1 VEDHDRERRLMPT
14 AMERKLGQMLVSD
27 EIISSKDLES
37 ALQRQVESST
47 SLGRIL
53 IEMGLASEWEMA
65 AALGKQLNVPFITL
79 SHYEIDET
87 VLGAIPEDV
96 VRKYKIVPVD
106 KTGETLTIALSD
118 PGNIYILD
126 DLRVLTQCQIIP
138 VISFESDI
146 MEAIDKYYSGGSAE
160 IEEMLKDITD
170 KDLEVIREEDLNA
183 DIDDVNDLTVSPE
196 DAPVIQL
203 VNLMIAEAIKMR
215 SSDIHIEPY
224 EKTLR
229 VRYRIDGVLHEIPPP
244 PKKFQSA
251 IISRIKILADLD
263 IAERR
268 LPQDGRFKVR
278 LAGKNVDFRVS
289 SCPMAYGEK
298 IVMRI
303 LDQSN
308 LMLDMRDLGFETES
322 LKAFQEMIHK
332 PYGMI
337 LVTGPTGSGKSTTL
351 YSALSTINDPHKN
364 ITTIEDPIE
373 YLIPGI
379 NQVHARPDI
388 GLGFA
393 EGLRSFL
400 RQDPDIIMVGEVR
413 DIETAEIAIKAAL
426 TGHLVLSTLHT
437 NDAPSTVQRLT
448 NMGVDAYLVV
458 ASVLMVVAQ
467 RLVRR
472 ICESCVTPFEAK
484 PEVLQDLGEP
494 RMEDFQ
500 GWDRIRLVQG
510 TGCQRCSDTGY
521 RGRIALYEVMAISDR
536 LRDFIMEGAT
546 VNQLKRFVIAEGMR
560 TLRQSGVTKII
571 ETRTTIEEVLS
582 TTVSDDR

>member
-1 VEDHDRERRLMPT
+1 MPT

-37 ALQRQVESST
+37 ALQRQVEGST
-47 SLGRIL
+47 SLGRVL

-146 MEAIDKYYSGGSAE
+146 VEAIDKYYSGGSVE
-160 IEEMLKDITD
+160 MEEMLKDITD
-170 KDLEVIREEDLNA
+170 KDLEIIREEDLNA
-183 DIDDVNDLTVSPE
+183 DVDDVNDLTVSPE

-229 VRYRIDGVLHEIPPP
+229 VRYRVDGVLHEIPPP

-251 IISRIKILADLD
+251 IISRIKILAELD

-289 SCPMAYGEK
+289 SCPMAHGEK

-303 LDQSN
+303 LDQSM
-308 LMLDMRDLGFETES
+308 LMLDMRDLGFETGS

-351 YSALSTINDPHKN
+351 
-364 ITTIEDPIE
+364 
-373 YLIPGI
+373 
-379 NQVHARPDI
+379 
-388 GLGFA
+388 
-393 EGLRSFL
+393 
-400 RQDPDIIMVGEVR
+400 
-413 DIETAEIAIKAAL
+413 
-426 TGHLVLSTLHT
+426 
-437 NDAPSTVQRLT
+437 
-448 NMGVDAYLVV
+448 
-458 ASVLMVVAQ
+458 
-467 RLVRR
+467 
-472 ICESCVTPFEAK
+472 
-484 PEVLQDLGEP
+484 
-494 RMEDFQ
+494 
-500 GWDRIRLVQG
+500 
-510 TGCQRCSDTGY
+510 
-521 RGRIALYEVMAISDR
+521 
-536 LRDFIMEGAT
+536 
-546 VNQLKRFVIAEGMR
+546 
-560 TLRQSGVTKII
+560 
-571 ETRTTIEEVLS
+571 
-582 TTVSDDR
+582 